1 MAVKAA
7 GGITKD
13 HSRFP
18 VDMAQLEWPWKRIG
32 RLQMPNR
39 LMRPHSSTASLL
51 HQDITAGKA
60 KNDVIKR

>member
-1 MAVKAA
+1 MMAVKAA

-13 HSRFP
+13 QSRFA
-18 VDMAQLEWPWKRIG
+18 VDMAQLEWKRIG

-39 LMRPHSSTASLL
+39 LMRPHSSTGSLL